1 MLNKAMIVADSGGS
15 GTDWCYV
22 DHFGNK
28 TFFSNRSYHPL
39 HWSEDFILQEKKFW
53 SDKEEMMKAKLH
65 FFGAGCL
72 NQDKASQMKRILEA
86 IGFEEVNVLSDL
98 HAAAFA
104 LYKGENGVFGILG
117 TGSVAARIEKG
128 VVLDVTG
135 GLGYILGDEGS
146 GYYFGK
152 LLLRELLNDALPDI
166 LAKEIYSILGP
177 KTTIMN
183 EVYGSN
189 SRSFVAGIAKKMN
202 DLTAESLNEIHEVN
216 LNIFIDQLM
225 KRMKSVQHISLV
237 GSYAWHQQKILTDA
251 CKKRGIS
258 VDLILE
264 KPIADLTEY
273 LLRTTV

>member
-1 MLNKAMIVADSGGS
+1 MIVAESGGS

-22 DHFGNK
+22 DHFGNR

-39 HWSEDFILQEKKFW
+39 YWSEDFILQEKKFW
-53 SDKEEMMKAKLH
+53 SDRNEMMKAKLH

-86 IGFEEVNVLSDL
+86 IGFEDVSVLSDL

-104 LYKGENGVFGILG
+104 LHKGENGVFGILG

-152 LLLRELLNDALPDI
+152 LLLQELLNDTLTDI
-166 LAKEIYSILGP
+166 VAKEIYTFLGP

-183 EVYGSN
+183 GVYGPN
-189 SRSFVAGIAKKMN
+189 SRSYVASIAKTLNELKI
-202 DLTAESLNEIHEVN
+202 DSLSEIHEKN
-216 LNIFIDQLM
+216 LNLFIDQLII
-225 KRMKSVQHISLV
+225 RMKSVQHFSLV
-237 GSYAWHQQKILTDA
+237 GSYAWHQQKILTDV